1 MLTIFSGPD
10 FHQSPSPKKT
20 RATMQPITIACWGY
34 DRTKP
39 LEDGRVKVEG
49 CDVTFIDLEPEEMFH
64 RALHFEE
71 FDATE
76 LSFSNYLT
84 LTSRGTCPYVA
95 IPVFPGRRFRHAGI
109 FINKKSGIRSA
120 KDLKGKR
127 VGSPEYQM
135 TASVWIRGILEDEY
149 GVKPS
154 DIRWRAGGLWQA
166 NRTEKVTF
174 TPPSGVELERIG
186 PGKTLSQMLLDGELD
201 ALVGPRAPAG
211 FGTNPDIVR
220 LFPDYIAQEKDYFRR
235 TGIFPIMHLLA
246 VHKRKI
252 AELPW
257 LPASL
262 FKAFEKAKD
271 MAIARL
277 LEENEPMATYPW
289 IDGVIQEAQEIMGQ
303 DFWPYGV
310 EENIKTLEAFLR
322 YHHDQG
328 LGAQKLTVK
337 EIFVPSTLERSRI

>member
-1 MLTIFSGPD
+1 
-10 FHQSPSPKKT
+10 
-20 RATMQPITIACWGY
+20 MQNITIACWGY

-84 LTSRGTCPYVA
+84 LTARGTCPYVA
-95 IPVFPGRRFRHAGI
+95 IPVFPGRRFRHNGI
-109 FINKKSGIRSA
+109 YINKKSGIREP
-120 KDLKGKR
+120 KDLKGR
-127 VGSPEYQM
+127 IVGSPEYQV

-154 DIRWRAGGLWQA
+154 DVRWRAGGLWEP

-174 TPPSGVELERIG
+174 APPKAVELRRIG
-186 PGKTLSQMLLDGELD
+186 PDQTLSAMLETGEID
-201 ALVGPRAPAG
+201 ALIGPRAPSG
-211 FGTNPDIVR
+211 FYKGHPDIAR
-220 LFPDYIAQEKDYFRR
+220 LFPDYMTVEKDYFRR

-246 VHKRKI
+246 VHKRKV

-262 FKAFEKAKD
+262 FKAFEKAKN
-271 MAIARL
+271 MAIERL
-277 LEENEPMATYPW
+277 LEENEPMVTYPW
-289 IDGVIQEAQEIMGQ
+289 IDGVVAEAQAIMGK
-303 DFWPYGV
+303 DYWPYGL
-310 EENIKTLEAFLR
+310 EENRKTVETFLR
-322 YHHDQG
+322 YHYDQG
-328 LGAQKLTVK
+328 LAERKLGID
-337 EIFVPSTLERSRI
+337 EIFVPSTMVRSRI

>member
-1 MLTIFSGPD
+1 
-10 FHQSPSPKKT
+10 
-20 RATMQPITIACWGY
+20 MQNITIACWGY

-84 LTSRGTCPYVA
+84 LTARGTCPYVA
-95 IPVFPGRRFRHAGI
+95 IPVFPGRRFRHNGI
-109 FINKKSGIRSA
+109 YINKKSGIREP
-120 KDLKGKR
+120 KDLKGR
-127 VGSPEYQM
+127 IVGSPEYQV

-154 DIRWRAGGLWQA
+154 DVRWRAGGLWEP

-174 TPPSGVELERIG
+174 APPKGVELERIG
-186 PGKTLSQMLLDGELD
+186 PEQTLSAMLEAGEID
-201 ALVGPRAPAG
+201 ALIGPRAPSG
-211 FGTNPDIVR
+211 FYKGHPDIAR
-220 LFPDYIAQEKDYFRR
+220 LFPDYMTVEKDYFRR

-246 VHKRKI
+246 VHKRKV

-262 FKAFEKAKD
+262 FKAFERAKD
-271 MAIARL
+271 MAIERL

-289 IDGVIQEAQEIMGQ
+289 IDGVVAEAQAIMGK
-303 DFWPYGV
+303 DYWPYGL
-310 EENIKTLEAFLR
+310 EENRKTVETFLR
-322 YHHDQG
+322 YHRDQG
-328 LGAQKLTVK
+328 LAERKLGID
-337 EIFVPSTLERSRI
+337 EIFVPSTMVRSRI

>member
-1 MLTIFSGPD
+1 
-10 FHQSPSPKKT
+10 
-20 RATMQPITIACWGY
+20 MQNITIACWGY

-39 LEDGRVKVEG
+39 VEDGRVKVEG
-49 CDVTFIDLEPEEMFH
+49 CNVTFIDLEPEEMFH

-84 LTSRGTCPYVA
+84 LTARGNCPYVA
-95 IPVFPGRRFRHAGI
+95 IPVFPGRRFRHNGI
-109 FINKKSGIRSA
+109 YINKKSGIREP
-120 KDLKGKR
+120 KDLKGR
-127 VGSPEYQM
+127 LVGSPEYQV

-154 DIRWRAGGLWQA
+154 DVRWRVGGLWEP

-174 TPPSGVELERIG
+174 APPKGVELQRIG
-186 PGKTLSQMLLDGELD
+186 PEQTLSAMLEAGEID
-201 ALVGPRAPAG
+201 ALIGPRAPSG
-211 FGTNPDIVR
+211 FYKGHPDIVR
-220 LFPDYIAQEKDYFRR
+220 LFPDYMAVEKDYFRR

-246 VHKRKI
+246 VHKRKV

-262 FKAFEKAKD
+262 FKAFEQAKN
-271 MAIARL
+271 MAIERL

-289 IDGVIQEAQEIMGQ
+289 IDGVVAEAQQIMGK
-303 DFWPYGV
+303 DYWPYGL
-310 EENIKTLEAFLR
+310 EENRKTVETFLR
-322 YHHDQG
+322 YHREQG
-328 LGAQKLTVK
+328 LAERTLAV
-337 EIFVPSTLERSRI
+337 EELFVPSTMVRSRI

>member
-1 MLTIFSGPD
+1 
-10 FHQSPSPKKT
+10 
-20 RATMQPITIACWGY
+20 MQNITIACWGY

-49 CDVTFIDLEPEEMFH
+49 CNVTFLDLEPEEMFH

-84 LTSRGTCPYVA
+84 LTARGTCPYVA
-95 IPVFPGRRFRHAGI
+95 VPVFPGRRFRHNGI
-109 FINKKSGIRSA
+109 YINKRSGIREP
-120 KDLKGKR
+120 KDLKGRR
-127 VGSPEYQM
+127 VGSPEYQV

-154 DIRWRAGGLWQA
+154 DIHWRAGGLWEP

-174 TPPSGVELERIG
+174 TPPKGVELERIK
-186 PGKTLSQMLLDGELD
+186 PDQTLSAMLEAGEID
-201 ALVGPRAPAG
+201 ALIGPRAPSG
-211 FGTNPDIVR
+211 FYKGHPDIVR
-220 LFPDYIAQEKDYFRR
+220 LFPDYISVEKDYFKR
-235 TGIFPIMHLLA
+235 TGLFPIMHLLV
-246 VHKRKI
+246 VHKRKV

-262 FKAFEKAKD
+262 FKAFEQAKD
-271 MAIARL
+271 MAIERL

-289 IDGVIQEAQEIMGQ
+289 IDGVVAEAQSIMGK
-303 DFWPYGV
+303 DFWPYGLA
-310 EENIKTLEAFLR
+310 ENRKAIETFLR
-322 YHHDQG
+322 YHYDQG
-328 LGAQKLTVK
+328 LAERRLTV
-337 EIFVPSTLERSRI
+337 EELFVPSTMVRSRI